1 MNKKIVHRFQYNNKT
16 GQWDIIT
23 TDSDF
28 VEMTPHNLAALYK
41 MSPDYRSQ
49 VIKTAETLREALIEE
64 ALERSDLSEAN
75 EVIGWIKNGRSDSGT
90 P

>member
-28 VEMTPHNLAALYK
+28 VEMNRESLAA
-41 MSPDYRSQ
+41 MYRLAPEYRRQ
-49 VIKTAETLREALIEE
+49 VVKTAETLREALIEE

-75 EVIGWIKNGRSDSGT
+75 ELIGWIKNGRSDSGT